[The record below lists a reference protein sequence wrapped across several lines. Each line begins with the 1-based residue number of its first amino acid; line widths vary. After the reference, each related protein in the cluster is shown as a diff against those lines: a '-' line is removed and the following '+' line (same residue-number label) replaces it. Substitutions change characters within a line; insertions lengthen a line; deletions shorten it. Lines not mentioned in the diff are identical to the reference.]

1 LRADIPGALAGQIR
15 AREVPAPRQPAAG

>member
-1 LRADIPGALAGQIR
+1 LRAGIPGALAGQIR